1 MRSMPEPQKSEPQEK
16 DEHSLVTQADQDD
29 TVSQGV
35 DMPAQ
40 EKHGD
45 TRG

>member
-1 MRSMPEPQKSEPQEK
+1 MRSMPEPQKSESQEK
-16 DEHSLVTQADQDD
+16 DEHGLVTQADQVD
-29 TVSQGV
+29 TVSEEV

-45 TRG
+45 MTG